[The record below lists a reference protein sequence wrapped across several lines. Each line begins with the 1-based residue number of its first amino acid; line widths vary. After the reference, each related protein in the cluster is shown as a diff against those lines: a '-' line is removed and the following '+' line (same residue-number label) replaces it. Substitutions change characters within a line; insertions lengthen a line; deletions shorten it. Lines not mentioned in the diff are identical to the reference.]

1 MAKCRDNVMPNLIH
15 EKCVACNA
23 SSPKAT
29 DYEIAALRTLVP
41 NWHILD
47 GTSIPKLVRAFRFPD
62 FATALIFADKI
73 GIISEAEWHHPMIV
87 IEWGKVTV
95 SWWTY
100 AIAGL
105 HRNDFIMAAKTEALY
120 S

>member
-1 MAKCRDNVMPNLIH
+1 MSNLIH
-15 EKCVACNA
+15 EKCVACNMD
-23 SSPKAT
+23 SPKAT
-29 DYEIAALRTLVP
+29 DDEIAVLRTFVP
-41 NWHILD
+41 DWHIVD
-47 GTSIPKLVRAFRFPD
+47 GDSIPKLVRTFRFHG
-62 FATALIFADKI
+62 FATALMFANKI
-73 GIISEAEWHHPMIV
+73 GTISEAEGHHPMIV

-120 S
+120 P